1 MTAWLGLLQA
11 AHGSERR
18 TQFSKMK
25 LSFFKNA
32 DFTLGMGYGIFS

>member
-18 TQFSKMK
+18 TQFSKLK
-25 LSFFKNA
+25 LSLFKNA
-32 DFTLGMGYGIFS
+32 DLTLGMGYSISS